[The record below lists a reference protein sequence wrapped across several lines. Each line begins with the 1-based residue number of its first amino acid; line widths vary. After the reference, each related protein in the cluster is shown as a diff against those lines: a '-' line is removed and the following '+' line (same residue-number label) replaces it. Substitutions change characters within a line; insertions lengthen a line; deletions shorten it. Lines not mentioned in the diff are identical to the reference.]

1 MAQNSDDQFKHFP
14 LNMPDDSTKNES
26 NDFGANQVSDDL
38 ILFPLEQN
46 INLVQQNSTAI
57 SQQPGQTNHKK
68 RKNSTSSTK
77 PPNRSTT
84 KSAPFIKSKPAKQ
97 PNPPVTWKQPPK
109 KSRSFFKILVFA
121 ILFYFFKDRLMQN
134 SYINKLTNWVVEHS
148 PFGKKIQ
155 DFEDFKK
162 GKLVYYAEDPNIN
175 PIHRFKKTSS
185 KIGIYSGELILI
197 EKTGELRK
205 RYILPKGV
213 KEKMVKSY
221 TTVSTRSGLK
231 KVRTKDKVTNTKTFI
246 REMGDTN
253 IDMMLFKGNL
263 EKNVLL
269 QEWDGGPIFNVRLES
284 IEYYEE
290 TALTFIWNDFESFK
304 KNDTGIVYIPT
315 YIYNKLVKNK
325 NVKGLSLKNIPT
337 KSIRELVY

>member
-155 DFEDFKK
+155 DFEDFK
-162 GKLVYYAEDPNIN
+162 
-175 PIHRFKKTSS
+175 
-185 KIGIYSGELILI
+185 
-197 EKTGELRK
+197 
-205 RYILPKGV
+205 ILPKGV